1 MKTKNTRQD
10 RIIFFIIFIFIIGF
24 FIGAATEMIYIK
36 QISVKIACDEH
47 PNKLGVI
54 GWCRPIIQEKKSS
67 KNFQDGSYLIESGG
81 VIREAGKEQVK
92 KYYLLPIDE

>member
-1 MKTKNTRQD
+1 MKTKNTRQS
-10 RIIFFIIFIFIIGF
+10 RIIFFIISVFIIGF
-24 FIGAATEMIYIK
+24 LVGATIEIFYIK
-36 QISVKIACDEH
+36 QISVKVACDEH
-47 PNKLGVI
+47 PNELGVI